1 MRNGERATNVRSAQ
15 CHVRRFGAREARP
28 RVCPIS
34 SVRLP
39 PHDRFHPS
47 VASNRGDRFGD
58 DPVVRRATDRIG
70 RGTSARSPS
79 DCAPSAG
86 AVSEAIAPFPG
97 HRHPAYSARQREDSD
112 VRAGAACAIKNGLSI
127 GMDLHLD

>member
-1 MRNGERATNVRSAQ
+1 MRNGERATNVRSAR

-58 DPVVRRATDRIG
+58 N
-70 RGTSARSPS
+70 
-79 DCAPSAG
+79 
-86 AVSEAIAPFPG
+86 AITRLGVFLA
-97 HRHPAYSARQREDSD
+97 EC
-112 VRAGAACAIKNGLSI
+112 RAGAEDRPTVQVHRQRRAAAGSR
-127 GMDLHLD
+127 